1 MNKHYNPEGEE
12 LRPYSVRQPSH
23 PLLPN
28 FVPSEVDPHISAL
41 EKAGI
46 YGNLTQEQQATIIKL
61 MQQAYRNGQ
70 AHQGAEK
77 IDNDCVW
84 VDEVGMIERQ
94 PDHTW
99 LVTGYSAAK
108 DAEMIRARDAEL
120 GIGYSTQQYNDWASS
135 YHARQLGSKGGSST
149 SDVKRKASA
158 ANGKAPVK
166 PGKNPRGRPRSSAS
180 AAAVSGEVNDPE
192 KGAQS

>member
-28 FVPSEVDPHISAL
+28 FVPSEVEPHIAAL

-46 YGNLTQEQQATIIKL
+46 YDNLTQEQQATVIKL

-84 VDEVGMIERQ
+84 VNDVGMIERQ
-94 PDHTW
+94 PDNTW
-99 LVTGYSAAK
+99 LITGYDAAK

-120 GIGYSTQQYNDWASS
+120 GIGYSIQQYNDWAKS
-135 YHARQLGSKGGSST
+135 YYARQLGSKGGSAT
-149 SDVKRKASA
+149 SDAKKKSSRE
-158 ANGKAPVK
+158 NGKL
-166 PGKNPRGRPRSSAS
+166 GGRPSKKA
-180 AAAVSGEVNDPE
+180 
-192 KGAQS
+192 K